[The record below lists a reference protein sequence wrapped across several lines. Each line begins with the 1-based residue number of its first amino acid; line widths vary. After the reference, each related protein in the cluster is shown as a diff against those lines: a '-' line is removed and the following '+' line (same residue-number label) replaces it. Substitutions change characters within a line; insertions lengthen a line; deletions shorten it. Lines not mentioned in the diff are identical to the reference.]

1 MKRRFQ
7 YLSTRS
13 RLFGFRKT
21 PSNVVLI
28 VLLPC
33 LLILPY
39 VLLHGIRLGS
49 EEETVITKTDGTALK
64 DVLQDFVNGSTHDT
78 DSAETDSEETFL
90 EEEEKE
96 EEEEE
101 EEEDSDSEEWSF
113 NPLPALKAL
122 WSKTES
128 SPPDVPELTTVEYQS
143 SQPSASTNPIIQRI
157 EKHWNV
163 KLCQALQNLSRRF
176 YDPRRHVIHLREL
189 YKFQRYCNC
198 STFTLKTSK
207 TRPCDVVST
216 PIKQYRTCA
225 VVGNGGILL
234 GSGCGAEIDAHDFV
248 VRSNLPPTLPYR
260 RDVGIRTNFT
270 AVNYER
276 LIQVRDQLKSTNP
289 RVLDDVFT
297 RFRIS
302 PGMVFAYGLSLND
315 ERNQRRM
322 TGTARTVR
330 ERGLPVTFAFAH
342 RSYMDSKGMWY
353 LLSGKKNHLP
363 STGLNVMG
371 LASSFC
377 DRISLYGYFPFDSDI
392 HGKKLPYHYYDQ
404 KLAEGS
410 HNMANEFMIFRT
422 LHDLG
427 IIRHVIGPCEQT

>member
-21 PSNVVLI
+21 PFNIVLI

-49 EEETVITKTDGTALK
+49 EEETVITKTDGT
-64 DVLQDFVNGSTHDT
+64 DSEEILQDFVNGSTHDT
-78 DSAETDSEETFL
+78 DSTETDSEETFS
-90 EEEEKE
+90 
-96 EEEEE
+96 EEE
-101 EEEDSDSEEWSF
+101 EEEDSDSDEWSF

-122 WSKTES
+122 WSKTET
-128 SPPDVPELTTVEYQS
+128 PLPDVPELDTVEDQS
-143 SQPSASTNPIIQRI
+143 SQPSTNPIIQRI

-189 YKFQRYCNC
+189 YKFQRYCNY

-234 GSGCGAEIDAHDFV
+234 SSGCGAEIDAHDFV